1 MIGLEVVLTL
11 LLVRVVL
18 PFGLILLIGEI
29 LRRREAKYWLNM

>member
-11 LLVRVVL
+11 LIVRLIL

-29 LRRREAKYWLNM
+29 LHRREAKYWLRM